1 MPIFDKKEIIG
12 VCGVFDD
19 ITSDIVTEKEVEKIT
34 NFHGIIGGSEKM
46 QKLYVQI
53 KKCSQNICTC
63 FDFRRIWNR
72 EGTYCKYNTQVKSKK
87 EWSLCG
93 CKLWGF
99 TRFPH

>member
-1 MPIFDKKEIIG
+1 MVPIFDKKEIIG

-53 KKCSQNICTC
+53 KKM
-63 FDFRRIWNR
+63 
-72 EGTYCKYNTQVKSKK
+72 
-87 EWSLCG
+87 
-93 CKLWGF
+93 
-99 TRFPH
+99 